1 MYLETT
7 CSKLEPTSV
16 WKMGS
21 SVLQVLNKYNNL
33 IQRKYVK
40 NNNF

>member
-1 MYLETT
+1 MY
-7 CSKLEPTSV
+7 LEPTSV

-21 SVLQVLNKYNNL
+21 SVLQVLNKYKKFL
-33 IQRKYVK
+33 QRKYVK